1 MTDPI
6 QTDSKARPQ
15 TSPRRIMLTILI
27 TPVVF
32 YLAFC
37 LFVFLYQSH
46 LLYYPQKGL
55 DLTPQDAGMEYEE
68 IILESGDEKT
78 PIVAWYV
85 PAREDRGTALFCH
98 GNAGNL
104 SGRLDIIEQYRDLGL
119 NVLIL
124 DYRGYG
130 RSKGRPS
137 EEGTYEDGL
146 AAWRYLTETRG
157 CSPNEIVILGRS
169 LGGAIAAWLAQRHT
183 PGALILE
190 SAFTSVPDIG
200 AEVYP
205 YLPVRLLSRF
215 RYNSLARMSEIRCPV
230 LIAHG
235 RDDEMIPFDH
245 GRALFE
251 AAREPKAFLEM
262 TGTHNEGFAMTRARY
277 AQEIDSFL
285 KKRFDRPFT
294 AGSPAPTPDP

>member
-1 MTDPI
+1 MTDPVR
-6 QTDSKARPQ
+6 TDSKAKPQ
-15 TSPRRIMLTILI
+15 TAPLRIMLTILI
-27 TPVVF
+27 APIVF
-32 YLAFC
+32 YLGLC
-37 LFVFLYQSH
+37 LLVCLYQSH
-46 LLYYPQKGL
+46 LVYYPQRGL
-55 DLTPQDAGMEYEE
+55 DLTPRDLGMDYDEV
-68 IILESGDEKT
+68 ILESGEEKI

-85 PAREDRGTALFCH
+85 PAGGRRGTVLFCH

-104 SGRLDIIEQYRDLGL
+104 SGRLEIIAAYHELGL
-119 NVLIL
+119 SVLIF

-130 RSKGRPS
+130 RSQGRPS

-146 AAWRYLTETRG
+146 AAWRHLTETRG
-157 CSPNEIVILGRS
+157 CSPSEIVILGRS

-190 SAFTSVPDIG
+190 SAFTSVPDVG

-245 GRALFE
+245 GQALFE
-251 AAREPKAFLEM
+251 AAREPKVLMEL
-262 TGTHNEGFAMTRARY
+262 TGTHNNGFFMTGSRY
-277 AQEIDSFL
+277 VQEIDSFL
-285 KKRFDRPFT
+285 RKHFDRPFPP
-294 AGSPAPTPDP
+294 GSPPPDP